1 MIMSSIGRSIL
12 LVFALV
18 SSLAVMAQKGMQDVV
33 YLKNGSVIR
42 GMVIEQVPGVS
53 IKVETA
59 DKSVFVYPMNEVEK
73 ITKEAAVKSSVTNSG
88 LGKGYE
94 GLVQV
99 GYGIGVGLYGED
111 RAKFNFINGYRFNS
125 HLMTG
130 IGLGVRA
137 YTGLGETEL
146 FVPFFLHVRY
156 TPLIRKIS
164 PYVAVDFGTSF
175 NASADFRSEGIMLNS
190 GLGVSIRTG
199 ESTALLLGFSLDL
212 QKRSVY
218 EEMRWGYYRAELVE
232 RSVTSSALSFNVGFS
247 F

>member
-1 MIMSSIGRSIL
+1 M
-12 LVFALV
+12 
-18 SSLAVMAQKGMQDVV
+18 SLAAMAQKGMQDVV
-33 YLKNGSVIR
+33 YLKNGSIIR

-59 DKSVFVYPMNEVEK
+59 DKSVFVYPMDEVEK
-73 ITKEAAVKSSVTNSG
+73 ITKEPAVRSSVANAG
-88 LGKGYE
+88 IGKGYE

-111 RAKFNFINGYRFNS
+111 RAKFNFINGYRFNP

-130 IGLGVRA
+130 IGVGVRA
-137 YTGLGETEL
+137 YTGSGETTL

-156 TPLIRKIS
+156 TPLDRKIS
-164 PYVAVDFGTSF
+164 PYLAVDFGTSF
-175 NASADFRSEGIMLNS
+175 NASEDFRTEGIMLNA

-199 ESTALLLGFSLDL
+199 ESTALLLGFGLDL
-212 QKRSVY
+212 QKHSVY
-218 EEMRWGYYRAELVE
+218 ELMRINYRNELVE
-232 RSVTSSALSFNVGFS
+232 RGVNSSALSFNVGFS